1 MTKYSNVLLTFLTIL
16 DQIKLYHWQTLSYAR
31 HKATDELHS
40 NFSSLVDKFIE
51 VLHGRLT
58 TKEKPKYRIQI
69 EEDKC
74 SITIKNINDNNAV
87 ELLKNIRK
95 YLESTILLDVIN
107 NCTEL
112 INIKDEMLAII
123 NNNIYLFSL
132 D

>member
-16 DQIKLYHWQTLSYAR
+16 DQIKLYHWQTFSYAR
-31 HKATDELHS
+31 HKASDELHS
-40 NFSSLVDKFIE
+40 NFSTLVDKFIE

-58 TKEKPKYRIQI
+58 TSEKSKYRIQL

-74 SITIKNINDNNAV
+74 SIVIKNIIDNNAI
-87 ELLKNIRK
+87 EFLKNIIK
-95 YLESTILLDVIN
+95 YLESNELKIVIN

-112 INIKDEMLAII
+112 LNIRDEMITII